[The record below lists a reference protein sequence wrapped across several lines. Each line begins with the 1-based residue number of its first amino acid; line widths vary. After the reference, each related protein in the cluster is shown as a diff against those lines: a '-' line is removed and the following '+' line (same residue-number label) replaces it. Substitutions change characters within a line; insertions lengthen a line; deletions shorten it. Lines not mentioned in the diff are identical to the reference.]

1 MPVFAQVRVTIL
13 HFSDYHS
20 HAVPFYSEERSDQGG
35 IARAIG
41 YLDREKQRGALVF
54 NGGDMVNKGS
64 PAWSDKFGCAEWR
77 WFNGVVDA
85 MALGNHDVD
94 YGAEAFARCRASV
107 TYPILSANTEGFA
120 ATRVFTRNAVRI
132 GIFALAGDDFAT
144 LTKGLRFTDRVAAA
158 RQAVASL
165 RRRAD
170 AIVMIGHETTEEDY
184 ALAREVPG
192 IDLILGTHSHLK
204 RELTKIEGT
213 GTWFLA
219 PSQYLTYVSRVVLT
233 FDNHALE
240 KVTGG
245 LVAVDASMPQ
255 SRRIAA
261 RVASMQ
267 KELERDPRY
276 AELFRSVATLPAAI
290 PLPELG
296 ARVVRMMR
304 ERVHADA
311 ALSTASSFRQPLPP
325 GALTMEML
333 RGALPYDNEIVVVEV
348 AGARLREWLARE
360 DVVAD
365 GPAAIADG
373 QLYRL
378 ATTDYFVRV
387 ARLKGEPSGLR
398 VREEFRKE
406 LMGK

>member
-1 MPVFAQVRVTIL
+1 VRVTIL

-20 HAVPFYSEERSDQGG
+20 HALPFYSEGRDGQGG

-41 YLDREKQRGALVF
+41 YLERERRGALVF
-54 NGGDMVNKGS
+54 SGGDMVNKGS
-64 PAWSDKFGCAEWR
+64 PSWSDKFGCAEWR
-77 WFNGVVDA
+77 WFNGIVDA

-94 YGAEAFARCRASV
+94 YGPEAFARCRASI
-107 TYPILSANTEGFA
+107 TYPILSANTEGFP

-132 GIFALAGDDFAT
+132 GVFALAGDDFAS

-158 RQAVASL
+158 REAVASL

-204 RELTKIEGT
+204 RGLTKIEGT
-213 GTWFLA
+213 DTWFIA
-219 PSQYLTYVSRVVLT
+219 PSQYLTYVSRVVLS

-245 LVAVDASMPQ
+245 LVPVDSSMRE

-276 AELFRSVATLPAAI
+276 AELFRTIATLPS
-290 PLPELG
+290 PLPEAELA
-296 ARVVRMMR
+296 ARVVTMMR
-304 ERVHADA
+304 ERAEADV
-311 ALSTASSFRQPLPP
+311 ALSTKSSFRQPLPP
-325 GALTMEML
+325 GALTMETL

-348 AGARLREWLARE
+348 SGAQLRQFLARE
-360 DVVAD
+360 DVYAA
-365 GPAAIADG
+365 GPAAIQDERV
-373 QLYRL
+373 YRL
-378 ATTDYFVRV
+378 ATTDYFARV
-387 ARLKGEPSGLR
+387 AGLKAEPSGLR
-398 VREEFRKE
+398 VREEFRKT
-406 LMGK
+406 LVGK